1 MGVSADVIVALS
13 TPRGRAA
20 LGVVRVSGP
29 AEKVERVVSG
39 VFRSRGK
46 RLERVEQ
53 LADRRPHLG
62 EFLGEQGEVLDEG
75 LLLWMR
81 GPRSFTGE
89 DVVELHGHGNP
100 WLLERLVNAVLS
112 AGARA
117 AQPGEFTQR
126 AYLNG
131 RMDLIQADAVAQL
144 IHASSER
151 GLKAAQRLLSG
162 ELSERLQALRQRLV
176 EVLKWVE
183 MAIDF
188 PEEDVDPASDERLLE
203 LLRRGMEEVE
213 GLLKS
218 YRQGQRARV
227 GVRVVLC
234 GRANV
239 GKSSLF
245 NALLGYRRSLVADV
259 PGTTRDVVDAELE
272 LGGVLVKLHDTA
284 GLRESVDVLES
295 EGMGMTREVLG
306 GAELAVWVVD
316 GSRPPT
322 GEDEEV
328 AKVLSRVGVEWVGVK
343 NKRDEGE
350 VVGWE
355 GFEGEWISVSAR
367 EREGLEQFREVLTRR
382 LVGEGGEEGLL
393 LTSRWQK
400 EILERLV
407 EHLSGAMRAIEHG
420 MTPEVTAYELYASLD
435 RLDEITGGQG
445 REEVMNRVFA
455 DFCLGK

>member
-1 MGVSADVIVALS
+1 MMPSADVIVALS
-13 TPRGRAA
+13 TPRGRSAI
-20 LGVVRVSGP
+20 GVVRLSGP
-29 AEKVERVVSG
+29 REKLAPVVARLFRPRVRRIQQVSD
-39 VFRSRGK
+39 
-46 RLERVEQ
+46 

-62 EFLGEQGEVLDEG
+62 AFLSELGEVLDEG
-75 LLLWMR
+75 LLLWMP

-100 WLLERLVNAVLS
+100 WLLERLVNAALS
-112 AGARA
+112 VGARA

-151 GLKAAQRLLSG
+151 GLKAAQRLLNG
-162 ELSERLQALRQRLV
+162 ELSERLGALRVLLV

-203 LLRRGMEEVE
+203 LLGQALDEVE

-218 YRQGQRARV
+218 YRQGQRARQ

-259 PGTTRDVVDAELE
+259 PGTTRDVVDAEVE
-272 LGGVLVKLHDTA
+272 LGGLLVKLHDTA

-295 EGMGMTREVLG
+295 EGMGLTREALG

-316 GSRPPT
+316 GSQPPT

-328 AKVLSRVGVEWVGVK
+328 GRVLTRVGVEWLGVK
-343 NKRDEGE
+343 NKVDLGE
-350 VVGWE
+350 SKGWS
-355 GFEGEWISVSAR
+355 GYGGEWVVLSAR
-367 EREGLEQFREVLTRR
+367 VQEGVERLREVLVRR
-382 LVGEGGEEGLL
+382 LAGEGGEEGLL

-407 EHLSGAMRAIEHG
+407 EHIRGAMGAIEQG
-420 MTPEVTAYELYASLD
+420 LTPEVTAYELYASLD
-435 RLDEITGGQG
+435 RLDEVTGGQG
-445 REEVMNRVFA
+445 REEVLNRVFA